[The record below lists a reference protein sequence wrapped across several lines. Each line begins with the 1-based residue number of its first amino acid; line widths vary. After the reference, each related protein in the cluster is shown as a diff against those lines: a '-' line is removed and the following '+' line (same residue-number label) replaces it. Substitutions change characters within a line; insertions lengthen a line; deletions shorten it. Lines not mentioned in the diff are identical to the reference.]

1 MDTHGCLAKEC
12 RYVQDKS
19 SLQELPVTAQGPS
32 VRYRVN
38 ILNLEFDVASYLTV
52 LTYSECARECV
63 QLYTHGSWR
72 ARGTPCFI
80 VTFTRAGVRVDTCA
94 ALDRTDP

>member
-63 QLYTHGSWR
+63 QLYIHMGHGGLAVLHVSSSLSRGPACALIR
-72 ARGTPCFI
+72 AR
-80 VTFTRAGVRVDTCA
+80 
-94 ALDRTDP
+94 L